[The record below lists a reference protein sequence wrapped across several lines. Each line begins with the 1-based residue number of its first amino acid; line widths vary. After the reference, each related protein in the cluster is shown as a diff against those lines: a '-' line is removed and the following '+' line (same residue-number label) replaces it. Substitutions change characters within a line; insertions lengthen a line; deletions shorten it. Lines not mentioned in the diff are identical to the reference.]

1 MRLAVHGLRNGRLYH
16 YAARSKAFDSLG
28 EVKEIESQEER
39 YDIGCY
45 QKHDELAEKGNA
57 LELIKQGAR
66 VPFCIEGGMFR
77 VNRCCQLNY

>member
-1 MRLAVHGLRNGRLYH
+1 MDCAMDVYTTTLLAQKHLY
-16 YAARSKAFDSLG
+16 SLG